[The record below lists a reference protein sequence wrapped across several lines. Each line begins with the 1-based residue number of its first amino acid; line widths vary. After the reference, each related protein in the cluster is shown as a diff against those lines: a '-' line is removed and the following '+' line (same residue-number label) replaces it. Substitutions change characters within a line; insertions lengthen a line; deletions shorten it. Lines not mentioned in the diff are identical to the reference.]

1 MSRVGIL
8 GAGQLGRMLAL
19 AGYPLGLRFRF
30 YDPTHGAPA
39 GHVAELRSADWH
51 DDSALARFADG
62 LDVVTY
68 EFENVPVAAVE
79 LLAPN
84 VSIHPAPR
92 ALRVAQSRLEEKRC
106 FTRLGIPTPRFAS
119 VDTRAD
125 LDAALEQVGLPAVL
139 KTQRMGYD
147 GRGQAVIRDDSDID
161 RAWTALAGVPLI
173 LEQFVA
179 FDRELSVIA
188 VRGADGT
195 LNVYPLVENVH
206 RSGILH
212 RSIAP
217 APGVPTV
224 VRERAFAYITQLL
237 ETLDYVGVLA
247 LELFQEGDALLAN
260 EMAPRVHN
268 SGHWT
273 IEGAATSQFENHL
286 RAILGLPLGAT
297 QALGESAM
305 INLIGHVPDTAE
317 VLAIPEAHLH
327 LYGKDARPGRKLGHV
342 TLRARDGGELRER
355 LERLETIVGAPALR

>member
-1 MSRVGIL
+1 
-8 GAGQLGRMLAL
+8 MLAL

-30 YDPTHGAPA
+30 YDPTDGAPA
-39 GHVAELRSADWH
+39 GHVAEVRSAEWH
-51 DDSALARFADG
+51 DADALGRFAEG

-84 VSIHPAPR
+84 VAIHPAPR

-125 LDAALEQVGLPAVL
+125 LDAAIEQVGLPAVL

-147 GRGQAVIRDDSDID
+147 GRGQAVIREHPDAD
-161 RAWTALAGVPLI
+161 RAWGALAGVPLI
-173 LEQFVA
+173 LEQFIA

-188 VRGADGT
+188 VRAADGM
-195 LNVYPLVENVH
+195 LDFYPLVENVH
-206 RSGILH
+206 RNGILH

-217 APGVPTV
+217 APGVPTAM
-224 VRERAFAYITQLL
+224 RARAYAYVTQLL

-247 LELFQEGDALLAN
+247 LELFQKGGELLAN

-297 QALGESAM
+297 QALGEIAM
-305 INLIGHVPDTAE
+305 INLIGDVPETAE
-317 VLAIPEAHLH
+317 VLGIPEAHLH

-342 TLRARDGGELRER
+342 TIRARDEGELRER
-355 LERLETIVGAPALR
+355 LDRLEAIVGRPALR

>member
-19 AGYPLGLRFRF
+19 AGYPLGLRFRLF
-30 YDPTHGAPA
+30 DPAEGAPG
-39 GHVAELRSADWH
+39 GHVAELRSADWL
-51 DDSALARFADG
+51 DSEALARFADG

-79 LLAPN
+79 LLAPI
-84 VSIHPAPR
+84 VSIHPGPR

-106 FTRLGIPTPRFAS
+106 FARLGIPTPRFS
-119 VDTRAD
+119 PVDTRAD
-125 LDAALEQVGLPAVL
+125 LDAAVAEVGLPAVL

-147 GRGQAVIRDDSDID
+147 GRGQAVIRSAGEVK
-161 RAWTALAGVPLI
+161 RAWDSLGGVPLI
-173 LEQFVA
+173 LEQFIA

-188 VRGADGT
+188 VRAPDGE
-195 LNVYPLVENVH
+195 VCFYPVVENVH
-206 RSGILH
+206 RNGILH

-217 APGVPTV
+217 APGVATSL
-224 VRERAFAYITQLL
+224 RARAYEYVTKLL

-247 LELFQEGDALLAN
+247 LELFQAGDELLAN

-297 QALGESAM
+297 EALGEIGM
-305 INLIGHVPDTAE
+305 VNLIGEIPAAAD
-317 VLAIPEAHLH
+317 VLAIPDTHLH
-327 LYGKDARPGRKLGHV
+327 LYGKRARPGRKLGHITV
-342 TLRARDGGELRER
+342 RARDEAEMRER
-355 LERLETIVGAPALR
+355 LERVEALVAVPALR